1 MPDTLA
7 RCKVPGN
14 SAERSEFEAEMQSLF
29 RVGEFRQVVTRTLQ
43 AYGPEVFGF
52 LLAIVRSEHDA
63 ADIFGDFSFDL
74 WAGITSFEW
83 RCSLRTWV
91 YTLARHQLGRFD
103 RTQKRERR
111 HLRRTPMTDIA
122 EILQLAA
129 QLSSETLPHLKSE
142 AKSAFVLLRER
153 LDPEDQMLLIL
164 RVDRDLGWTD
174 VASVMGGVSAAALRK
189 RFERLKERLHEM
201 ARAEKLVPER

>member
-1 MPDTLA
+1 MPDTLV
-7 RCKVPGN
+7 RCKLPEN
-14 SAERSEFEAEMQSLF
+14 SAERSEFEAQMHSLF
-29 RVGEFRQVVTRTLQ
+29 RAGEFRQVVTGTLQ
-43 AYGPEVFGF
+43 AYGPEIFGF
-52 LLAIVRSEHDA
+52 LLAIVSSEHDA

-74 WAGITSFEW
+74 WAGITVFEW

-164 RVDRDLGWTD
+164 RVDRDLAWTD

-201 ARAEKLVPER
+201 ARAEKLVSE

>member
-7 RCKVPGN
+7 RHKVPGN

-29 RVGEFRQVVTRTLQ
+29 RAGELRQVVTGTLQ

-52 LLAIVRSEHDA
+52 LLAIVHSEHDA

-74 WAGITSFEW
+74 WAGIASFEW

-91 YTLARHQLGRFD
+91 YTLARHQFGRFD

-111 HLRRTPMTDIA
+111 HLRQTPLSDIA

-129 QLSSETLPHLKSE
+129 QLSSETLPHLKSD
-142 AKSAFVLLRER
+142 AKSAFFRLRER

-164 RVDRDLGWTD
+164 RVDRDLSWTD

-189 RFERLKERLHEM
+189 RFERIKERLHEM
-201 ARAEKLVPER
+201 ARAEKLLPE

>member
-1 MPDTLA
+1 VPDTLA
-7 RCKVPGN
+7 RCNVPRDTT
-14 SAERSEFEAEMQSLF
+14 ERIEFEAEMQSLF